1 MPDDRMLHRC
11 QGHSAKLAQCDH
23 LTYRVWTQYLLSADD
38 FGVMPDSAALI
49 RGDNFALE
57 QEPEAA
63 VVAALDFL
71 KQVGLVESFI
81 HQGRK
86 YLCSLA
92 WQNYQHVRF
101 PRVSHYPVPPAEV
114 LRKFSRE
121 TAELFER
128 HSERKGLD
136 TTSQPLANANGLRLT
151 ANAGAEATGDA
162 GAAWEQWRQA
172 WEKSGLTPLPLT
184 PKPRDF
190 PHLIDFATRYP
201 DPDWR
206 ALMLEAFFVTDDPRI
221 RKSPPS
227 LGWFV
232 STWMDETDK
241 RLRDSG
247 RRPKVAA

>member
-1 MPDDRMLHRC
+1 MPSERAPAFQFYANDFLTDEQQAAMTLEQVGVYIRLLCYCWREQTIPDEPAKVALMVGGGITARRMSAIWPAIRVCFEEVSGTGRLQHPRLERERLV
-11 QGHSAKLAQCDH
+11 QAEWREKSAKGGRHSQANRKGGATTVQPPFQANVDSS
-23 LTYRVWTQYLLSADD
+23 VLSLQSS
-38 FGVMPDSAALI
+38 VCV
-49 RGDNFALE
+49 
-57 QEPEAA
+57 QEP
-63 VVAALDFL
+63 
-71 KQVGLVESFI
+71 
-81 HQGRK
+81 
-86 YLCSLA
+86 
-92 WQNYQHVRF
+92 
-101 PRVSHYPVPPAEV
+101 
-114 LRKFSRE
+114 
-121 TAELFER
+121 
-128 HSERKGLD
+128 
-136 TTSQPLANANGLRLT
+136 
-151 ANAGAEATGDA
+151 GDA